1 MPMMA
6 SISRISAG
14 LGLSCGLSV
23 WCGLA
28 LHIRRRGQTHCHD
41 QEEGPHRGGEIQRG
55 KEKRRRRRGRLP
67 TSREALKLTGELGDA
82 WHLYAVTGC
91 TTSCVQKPRA
101 RAAETLFF
109 FHKLTPQSHAI
120 FHKRQTLL
128 ADLRSSVATLRPSCF
143 CVLSLQPERVF
154 QHLER

>member
-14 LGLSCGLSV
+14 IGLSCGLGV
-23 WCGLA
+23 WGGLA
-28 LHIRRRGQTHCHD
+28 LHICRRGQTHCHD

-109 FHKLTPQSHAI
+109 PQVDTSIARHLSQTSNVGGGSEV
-120 FHKRQTLL
+120 KRCNLAARLL
-128 ADLRSSVATLRPSCF
+128 LCSSPPT
-143 CVLSLQPERVF
+143 
-154 QHLER
+154 